1 MEVTKHIHTDFRCNE
16 KLFQNAQELI
26 NYAKNNYPDIALFLE
41 QWFDD
46 NDFVTVKTSGST
58 GVPKNIRL
66 SKKAMI
72 ESAIATGSFF
82 ELSSKTTALLCM
94 SPEYI
99 AGKMMLVRALI
110 LGWHL
115 DIVSPSS
122 QPLKNS
128 NKTYDFSAMIPMQAE
143 KSLSELHRIKKLII
157 GGGSISHQLLTKLQ
171 DVLTQ
176 AYATYGMTET
186 ITHIAIK
193 SLNQPAENHY
203 KTLPNITIEK
213 DKRDCLVI
221 NAPRISKEK
230 IITNDVVRI
239 ISNSQFEWLGRYD
252 SIINSGGIK
261 LIPEEIE
268 QKLSPYISN
277 RFFITGITDQLL
289 GEKIILIVEGKE
301 NPHLLEKI
309 KKHAIL
315 SRYEI
320 PKEIHFL
327 PQFIETD
334 TQKIQRKKTL
344 HLLP

>member
-1 MEVTKHIHTDFRCNE
+1 MEVTKRIHIDFRYNE
-16 KLFQNAQELI
+16 KHFQNMQELI
-26 NYAKNNYPDIALFLE
+26 NYAKNNHPDVALFLE

-46 NDFVTVKTSGST
+46 NDFVVVKTSGST

-82 ELSSKTTALLCM
+82 GLSSKTTALLCM

-99 AGKMMLVRALI
+99 AGKMMLVRALV

-115 DIVSPSS
+115 NIVPPSS

-128 NKTYDFSAMIPMQAE
+128 NKTYDFSAMIPMQVE

-157 GGGSISHQLLTKLQ
+157 GGGSISHQLLSKLQ
-171 DVLTQ
+171 DVPTQ

-186 ITHIAIK
+186 ITHIAVK
-193 SLNQPAENHY
+193 SLNQPAENYY

-213 DKRDCLVI
+213 DKRDCMVI

-230 IITNDVVRI
+230 IITNDVVRL
-239 ISNSQFEWLGRYD
+239 ISDSQFEWLGRYD

-277 RFFITGITDQLL
+277 RFFIAGIPDRLL
-289 GEKIILIVEGKE
+289 GEKTILIIEGKE
-301 NPHLLEKI
+301 SPHLLEEI
-309 KKHAIL
+309 KEYSIL
-315 SRYEI
+315 SKYET
-320 PKEIHFL
+320 PKEIFFL